1 MKKNILYAL
10 CVIVPI
16 GLSLGTSLVQA
27 APPGYNIIDL
37 GTLAGSPPYFSSKGL
52 ALNNIGQVVGSAQQS
67 NGYTRAFIYDNNI
80 MTDLGTL
87 GGRTSVATGINN
99 MGLVVGGSEYLVPD
113 SPNHAFQYDGTT
125 MIDLGTLG
133 GASSDAHAVNDAGQI
148 VGRAYN
154 SNSEFRAF
162 LYDSGVMNDLGT
174 LGGAFSSAVDIN
186 STGQIVGS
194 SALAGGSG
202 SDGKDHAFIYE
213 NGIMSDIGTLGGY
226 FSAAQ
231 AINDA
236 GQIVGY
242 SSTTGPVGVSGHAFI
257 YEDGTMTDLGTMGFT
272 GSKATDIN
280 NDGWVVGDI
289 YDEFS
294 QPNRAFL
301 FNEEEGM
308 LDLYSLISDT
318 DSDWEGLTYAS
329 AINDNGQITGW
340 GTIASQV
347 EYEGDLITVYSTHG
361 FLMSP
366 VPIPASFLLFGS
378 GLIGLIGVA
387 RRKKA

>member
-1 MKKNILYAL
+1 
-10 CVIVPI
+10 
-16 GLSLGTSLVQA
+16 
-27 APPGYNIIDL
+27 
-37 GTLAGSPPYFSSKGL
+37 
-52 ALNNIGQVVGSAQQS
+52 
-67 NGYTRAFIYDNNI
+67 
-80 MTDLGTL
+80 MTDLGTI

-99 MGLVVGGSEYLVPD
+99 MGLVVGGSQYLVPD
-113 SPNHAFQYDGTT
+113 SPNHAFQYDGTK

-148 VGRAYN
+148 VGRAHN

-174 LGGAFSSAVDIN
+174 LGGSFSTATDIN
-186 STGQIVGS
+186 STGQVVGS
-194 SALAGGSG
+194 SALVGGNG
-202 SDGKDHAFIYE
+202 QDGRDHAFIFE

-226 FSAAQ
+226 FSIAN

-272 GSKATDIN
+272 GSKASDIN

-294 QPNRAFL
+294 QFNRAFL
-301 FNEEEGM
+301 FNDEEGM
-308 LDLYSLISDT
+308 LDLYSLISGT

-329 AINDNGQITGW
+329 AINDSGQITGW

-366 VPIPASFLLFGS
+366 VPIPASVLLFGS
-378 GLIGLIGVA
+378 GLIGLIGVS